1 MEYTVEVEIDL
12 SLEDVIGLF
21 DNPDHWPK
29 WRDGFVSVE
38 PVPGTPGS
46 EGSVTKLVNRVGGR
60 DTEIVETVES
70 KHLPEEMTCIYE
82 ARGFWYGPW
91 NKVTNRFREL
101 SQGKSE
107 WKMECEFCCRGF
119 VKVISCLM
127 SCLMPG
133 MFRKATLNEMTR
145 FKAFA
150 EEAKGI

>member
-1 MEYTVEVEIDL
+1 MFT
-12 SLEDVIGLF
+12 LEAGTSGIGE
-21 DNPDHWPK
+21 
-29 WRDGFVSVE
+29 RDGIHSRGRNRPLAGGCDRTVRQS
-38 PVPGTPGS
+38 GS

-82 ARGFWYGPW
+82 ARGFWFGPW